1 LRHHAAR
8 RRCEASP
15 AACQGDRSKTMKQI
29 ARDVYEAI
37 QRSHPIEAMIWA
49 RWLRTG
55 EARIVGITEA

>member
-1 LRHHAAR
+1 
-8 RRCEASP
+8 
-15 AACQGDRSKTMKQI
+15 MKQI

-55 EARIVGITEA
+55 EARIVGITRYPQTRFVAWSTSGGKIEHFKM